1 MENNLYERY
10 AKIRDLH
17 GLTDYKVTNL
27 SNIKGTATISNW
39 KNGKYTPKDDK
50 MQQIADVLEVSLDFL
65 KGKTDIVVC
74 PVCGFGNNP
83 LSEQSRKEHEN
94 FHNKFLDIKRKYPFF
109 MPFAEAS
116 IEKNNFISEFRNPQK
131 TLESKLEI
139 FEKYLK
145 AAFSLEICKNDYN
158 IDYLDYNQFCK
169 VEVGNIEP
177 DSTISQRLVDAL
189 VEKYGVDK
197 EYLSGNEQLL
207 ARISKNETIMNVVR
221 YAEKLSNSQLKTLEI
236 QIKALAEQNERG

>member
-1 MENNLYERY
+1 MDSVELVTRICKDR
-10 AKIRDLH
+10 KIPISRLETSCGFGNGYVRKLKEGKFPSDRLVKIAEF
-17 GLTDYKVTNL
+17 LDVTTDYLLGNT
-27 SNIKGTATISNW
+27 SIS
-39 KNGKYTPKDDK
+39 
-50 MQQIADVLEVSLDFL
+50 
-65 KGKTDIVVC
+65 VC
-74 PVCGFGNNP
+74 PICGFGNNP

-94 FHNKFLDIKRKYPFF
+94 FHNKFLEIKRKYPFF
-109 MPFAEAS
+109 MSFAEAN
-116 IEKNNFISEFRNPQK
+116 IERNNSISEFRNPQK
-131 TLESKLEI
+131 TLEAKLEI

-145 AAFSLEICKNDYN
+145 AAFSLEICKNNYN

-189 VEKYGVDK
+189 VEKYGADK